1 MQMMSVVRK
10 SVAACAF
17 ALLCVTAADA
27 QQAQPPQLAKQV
39 LTGRPGNMGLRVV
52 SSMFVSGDA
61 LPERYTQN
69 GENISPPISWNRGPA
84 GTVAYVVLVED
95 NSVNRPEP
103 IVHWIV
109 YDVPGTVTRL
119 PLGVPA
125 GDRLENGAL
134 QGKNIA
140 GTSGYIGPKPPAGET
155 HNYHF
160 QVFALTG
167 RLNLDPATA
176 DRATVL
182 AAMRGKVIT
191 SGDLIGRYTGK

>member
-1 MQMMSVVRK
+1 MKSFVRN

-17 ALLCVTAADA
+17 ALLCATAADA
-27 QQAQPPQLAKQV
+27 QSQAEPPQLARQTLV
-39 LTGRPGNMGLRVV
+39 GRPGNMNLRTT
-52 SSMFVSGDA
+52 SSAFVSGDA
-61 LPERYTQN
+61 LPQRFTQD
-69 GENISPPISWNRGPA
+69 GENISPPLTWARGPA
-84 GTVAYVVLVED
+84 GTIAYVVLVED

-109 YDVPGTVTRL
+109 YDIPGTVTRL
-119 PLGVPA
+119 PMGVPA
-125 GDRLENGAL
+125 GDRLENGAA

-155 HNYHF
+155 HSYHF
-160 QVFALTG
+160 QVFALNG

-182 AAMRGKVIT
+182 NAMRGKVIT